1 LRDAMAMEHH
11 TTLMEAALDRDIE
24 RARVLMTEHI
34 GYTLQVYIR
43 SEDEAG

>member
-1 LRDAMAMEHH
+1 MEHH

-24 RARVLMTEHI
+24 RARVLMTEPI